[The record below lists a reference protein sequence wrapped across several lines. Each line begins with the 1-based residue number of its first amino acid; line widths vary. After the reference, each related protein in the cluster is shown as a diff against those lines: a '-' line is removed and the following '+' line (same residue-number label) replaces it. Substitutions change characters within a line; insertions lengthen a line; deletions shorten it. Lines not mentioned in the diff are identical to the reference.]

1 MNQLYPLK
9 FKSIYK
15 RRIWGGTQLRDRLMK
30 TDAPS
35 DCGESWEISSVEDN
49 ISVVSEGF
57 LADND
62 LNELIEVYMGD
73 LVGDKV
79 FDKFGNEFP
88 LLVKLIDSNDVL
100 SIQVHPDDNIALE
113 KHNAY
118 GKTEMWYIIDAEPD
132 AKNVTGLKKGTK
144 PDDLVN
150 RLKNNTLEE
159 ILVYETVERGDV
171 FYIQSGRVHATGKG
185 VLFAEIQQTSDI
197 TYRLY
202 DYNRKDSNGKKRE
215 LHVELALEAIDF
227 SLESNAKIKVNTKPN
242 QPNRLIE
249 CPYFTVNLLR
259 CGRPVE
265 IEYAYLDSFVIYL
278 CTSGKCNIYCDDSKE
293 AYSLQIGETILIPAL
308 INSVRIEPES
318 NDVSILEV
326 FIDNERE

>member
-9 FKSIYK
+9 FKPIYK
-15 RRIWGGTQLRDRLMK
+15 NRIWGGTRLREQLMK

-35 DCGESWEISSVEDN
+35 GCGESWEISSVEDN

-57 LADND
+57 LANND
-62 LNELIEVYMGD
+62 LNELIEIYMGD

-79 FDKFGNEFP
+79 FEKFGNEFP
-88 LLVKLIDSNDVL
+88 LLVKFIDSNDVL
-100 SIQVHPDDNIALE
+100 SIQVHPDDKIAFE

-118 GKTEMWYIIDAEPD
+118 GKTEMWYIIDAEPS
-132 AKNVTGLKKGTK
+132 AKIVTGLKRGTK
-144 PDDLVN
+144 PEDIIN

-159 ILVYETVERGDV
+159 ILVYETVKRGNV
-171 FYIQSGRVHATGKG
+171 FYIQPGRVHATGKG

-202 DYNRKDSNGKKRE
+202 DYNRKDNNGKKRE

-227 SLESNAKIKVNTKPN
+227 SLDNDAKIRVNTKPN

-265 IEYAYLDSFVIYL
+265 IDYAHLDSFVIYM

-293 AYSLQIGETILIPAL
+293 AYSLQKGETILIPAL
-308 INSVRIEPES
+308 INSVIIEHA
-318 NDVSILEV
+318 NDEVSILEV
-326 FIDNERE
+326 FIDNEIE